1 LADRPGHRGLVFGT
15 KKLKNIGSDL
25 GGAVKGF
32 KDGIKDG
39 STSTDTPGQ
48 KPIKWDPKKEVFDNP
63 FANNLKGRAYRGKWD
78 YLDF

>member
-1 LADRPGHRGLVFGT
+1 VDAIKKRSKPICDVEIGHRTATVCNAA
-15 KKLKNIGSDL
+15 NI
-25 GGAVKGF
+25 AYQ
-32 KDGIKDG
+32 I
-39 STSTDTPGQ
+39 Q